1 MKALVLSLIIAFT
14 GSFAMAGGPGCAAGT
29 IGSNH
34 GKYTKNNSPAKGQPA
49 GLANASVNR

>member
-29 IGSNH
+29 IGNKEGALTKS
-34 GKYTKNNSPAKGQPA
+34 KYTQSQP
-49 GLANASVNR
+49 GTFANGIRVK